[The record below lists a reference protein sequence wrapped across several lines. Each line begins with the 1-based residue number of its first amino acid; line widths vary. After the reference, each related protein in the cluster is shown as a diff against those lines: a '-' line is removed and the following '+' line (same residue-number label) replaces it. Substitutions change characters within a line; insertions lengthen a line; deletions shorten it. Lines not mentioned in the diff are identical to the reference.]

1 MDKIT
6 DSGVSPVLGTFLL
19 LALSVVMI
27 VLVMISVNGIMGEYT
42 PVYDRSVGFTIK
54 VNATNSTA
62 LITPVSGTDLPFLE
76 SYRVYTT
83 NGQWDSPSPGG
94 ITVTDFNSTVHFVN
108 IVGNFTDQVTALV
121 FSGKVTIE
129 GGQVVIEPVGGGY
142 YGDGSWGNY
151 TNVTEFADVLNDWYH
166 TYYNTTGDAL
176 NAGNDGRELN
186 FNNLYPIIVSQP
198 IEISE
203 DNIASLSD
211 GNIFVSVITGGGT
224 IIRAPGYVGPLFVIG
239 ETKNKVTIKDGVLI
253 IDGDKVNTSATSPA
267 LVIDYGAILE
277 IQNSGALTVM
287 NNYNGA
293 PGGDGGGIYNAG
305 TISVSGSNI
314 LIQVTNNTAV
324 NGGGIYNAGTLD
336 KLSNTYVT
344 NNHASSLGGA
354 VYNTGTIKN
363 SVITRTGNTVGPSYT
378 PDNNIYNA

>member
-42 PVYDRSVGFTIK
+42 PVYDRSVGFTIE

-62 LITPVSGTDLPFLE
+62 LITPVSGTDLPFLM

-142 YGDGSWGNY
+142 YVAGSDGYN
-151 TNVTEFADVLNDWYH
+151 TTQEFADSFNEWYN
-166 TYYNTTGDAL
+166 TYYNTGLHPGDPGYDVVEVD
-176 NAGNDGRELN
+176 NKDFTFSNEN
-186 FNNLYPIIVSQP
+186 PIIVGDKP
-198 IEISE
+198 IELSIY
-203 DNIASLSD
+203 NIDELST
-211 GNIFVSVITGGGT
+211 GNIKIFIEDGGNFV
-224 IIRAPGYVGPLFVIG
+224 RAPGYYDALLQIG
-239 ETKNKVTIKDGVLI
+239 NASDHGDTQVTIERDTGIPLTFNGSYISGVTSPLIIISSKGTLVVESGATLVVEKNLNLYGDGFGGGMYIENAGKLDVKGVLT
-253 IDGDKVNTSATSPA
+253 VTSNAA
-267 LVIDYGAILE
+267 KY
-277 IQNSGALTVM
+277 
-287 NNYNGA
+287 
-293 PGGDGGGIYNAG
+293 GGGIYVVNYVKKNFG
-305 TISVSGSNI
+305 DENKIYYS
-314 LIQVTNNTAV
+314 NNTAL
-324 NGGGIYNAGTLD
+324 LD
-336 KLSNTYVT
+336 PAT
-344 NNHASSLGGA
+344 NNVFKG
-354 VYNTGTIKN
+354 
-363 SVITRTGNTVGPSYT
+363 
-378 PDNNIYNA
+378 

>member
-42 PVYDRSVGFTIK
+42 PVYDRSVGFTIE
-54 VNATNSTA
+54 VNATDSTA

-142 YGDGSWGNY
+142 Y
-151 TNVTEFADVLNDWYH
+151 
-166 TYYNTTGDAL
+166 
-176 NAGNDGRELN
+176 
-186 FNNLYPIIVSQP
+186 
-198 IEISE
+198 
-203 DNIASLSD
+203 
-211 GNIFVSVITGGGT
+211 
-224 IIRAPGYVGPLFVIG
+224 
-239 ETKNKVTIKDGVLI
+239 
-253 IDGDKVNTSATSPA
+253 
-267 LVIDYGAILE
+267 
-277 IQNSGALTVM
+277 
-287 NNYNGA
+287 
-293 PGGDGGGIYNAG
+293 
-305 TISVSGSNI
+305 
-314 LIQVTNNTAV
+314 
-324 NGGGIYNAGTLD
+324 
-336 KLSNTYVT
+336 
-344 NNHASSLGGA
+344 
-354 VYNTGTIKN
+354 
-363 SVITRTGNTVGPSYT
+363 
-378 PDNNIYNA
+378 

>member
-27 VLVMISVNGIMGEYT
+27 VLVMISVNGIMGAYT
-42 PVYDRSVGFTIK
+42 PVYDRSVGFTIE
-54 VNATNSTA
+54 VDATNSTA

-166 TYYNTTGDAL
+166 TYYNTTEDAL
-176 NAGNDGRELN
+176 IAGNDGRELN
-186 FNNLYPIIVSQP
+186 FNNHYPIIVSQP
-198 IEISE
+198 IEISK

-239 ETKNKVTIKDGVLI
+239 ETKNKVTIKDGTLI
-253 IDGDKVNTSATSPA
+253 VDGDRVNTTAESAAVVVKPNA
-267 LVIDYGAILE
+267 ELDIGNNGFLVI
-277 IQNSGALTVM
+277 QN
-287 NNYNGA
+287 NNNTNISS
-293 PGGDGGGIYNAG
+293 PGGGLY
-305 TISVSGSNI
+305 
-314 LIQVTNNTAV
+314 
-324 NGGGIYNAGTLD
+324 
-336 KLSNTYVT
+336 
-344 NNHASSLGGA
+344 
-354 VYNTGTIKN
+354 
-363 SVITRTGNTVGPSYT
+363 
-378 PDNNIYNA
+378 